1 MAEAEELV
9 GFVSGNVR
17 RRQVIEALSKGGE
30 SLEQLEKL
38 SRIPKISL
46 EKILGEMAD
55 RKIVKKTKAGYTLT
69 PEGEHTAKM
78 LKSMH

>member
-9 GFVSGNVR
+9 GFISSNAR

-30 SLEQLEKL
+30 SPEQLEKL
-38 SRIPKISL
+38 SHIPKIML
-46 EKILGEMAD
+46 TKILDEMAKK
-55 RKIVKKTKAGYTLT
+55 KIVKKTKAGYTLT
-69 PEGEHTAKM
+69 PEGANAAQL

>member
-9 GFVSGNVR
+9 GFVNANVR
-17 RRQVIEALSKGGE
+17 RRQVVEALSKGGE

-38 SRIPKISL
+38 SRIPKVMLKSIMA
-46 EKILGEMAD
+46 EMEG
-55 RKIVKKTKAGYTLT
+55 KKMVKKTKAGFTLT
-69 PEGEHTAKM
+69 PEGANVAQM

>member
-9 GFVSGNVR
+9 GFISGNVR

-38 SRIPKISL
+38 SRIPKIML
-46 EKILGEMAD
+46 AKILEEMAKK
-55 RKIVKKTKAGYTLT
+55 KIVKKTKAGYTLT
-69 PEGEHTAKM
+69 PEGADAAQL

>member
-9 GFVSGNVR
+9 GYVSGNVR
-17 RRQVIEALSKGGE
+17 RRQVVEALSKGGE

-38 SRIPKISL
+38 SRIPKLML
-46 EKILGEMAD
+46 EKILKEMAD
-55 RKIVKKTKAGYTLT
+55 KKIVKKTKAGYTLT
-69 PEGEHTAKM
+69 PEGADAARL

>member
-9 GFVSGNVR
+9 GFVNSNAR

-30 SLEQLEKL
+30 ALEQLEKM
-38 SRIPKISL
+38 SRIPKIML
-46 EKILGEMAD
+46 EKILAEMAKK
-55 RKIVKKTKAGYTLT
+55 KIVKKTKAGYTLT
-69 PEGEHTAKM
+69 PEGENVALL

>member
-38 SRIPKISL
+38 SRIPKIML
-46 EKILGEMAD
+46 EKILKEMEGK
-55 RKIVKKTKAGYTLT
+55 KIVKKTKAGYALT
-69 PEGEHTAKM
+69 PDGDHLAQM
-78 LKSMH
+78 LKSMR

>member
-9 GFVSGNVR
+9 GFVNSNAR

-30 SLEQLEKL
+30 ALEQLEKM
-38 SRIPKISL
+38 SRIPRIML
-46 EKILGEMAD
+46 EKILSDMLKK
-55 RKIVKKTKAGYTLT
+55 KIVKKTKAGYTLT
-69 PEGEHTAKM
+69 PEGENLALL

>member
-9 GFVSGNVR
+9 GFISSNAR

-30 SLEQLEKL
+30 SPEQLEKL
-38 SRIPKISL
+38 SRIPKIML
-46 EKILGEMAD
+46 TKILDEMAKK
-55 RKIVKKTKAGYTLT
+55 KIVKKTKAGYTLT
-69 PEGEHTAKM
+69 PEGANAAQL

>member
-9 GFVSGNVR
+9 GYVNANVR

-38 SRIPKISL
+38 SRIRKIML
-46 EKILGEMAD
+46 EKILEEMA
-55 RKIVKKTKAGYTLT
+55 KKTIVKKTQVGYALT
-69 PEGEHTAKM
+69 PEGEHVARL